1 MAAND
6 GDANVPIHV
15 ELVPDS
21 STDPAAS
28 RIPRAVAA
36 AAVAPGA
43 VAAFFA
49 ADDGERSVYNDPAAL
64 RAGGRVAPTQALRFL
79 DPRSIFAR
87 RSTRA
92 VQTAAATR
100 PVGSAP
106 RP

>member
-6 GDANVPIHV
+6 GDANVPIQV
-15 ELVPDS
+15 ELVPDP

-36 AAVAPGA
+36 AAIAPGA

-64 RAGGRVAPTQALRFL
+64 RVGGSGDTY
-79 DPRSIFAR
+79 
-87 RSTRA
+87 TG
-92 VQTAAATR
+92 AAA
-100 PVGSAP
+100 PGPESDALASFDSGGADGGGD
-106 RP
+106 